1 MVTDPFRIR
10 DTTPAS
16 DNDDGIS
23 DSVSTKL
30 IGIGLTLLG
39 AALVAPQ
46 CESNPMSQRES
57 TSTMTDMIVV
67 LTRLVGDRASTAQI
81 KTITYFTTSLAFPM

>member
-10 DTTPAS
+10 DATPSS
-16 DNDDGIS
+16 DNNDGIS
-23 DSVSTKL
+23 DTISTKL

-46 CESNPMSQRES
+46 CESN
-57 TSTMTDMIVV
+57 
-67 LTRLVGDRASTAQI
+67 
-81 KTITYFTTSLAFPM
+81 TTSQPGPS

>member
-1 MVTDPFRIR
+1 MVTDPLRIR

-23 DSVSTKL
+23 DSIITKL
-30 IGIGLTLLG
+30 TGIGLTLLG

-46 CESNPMSQRES
+46 CESKPMCSW
-57 TSTMTDMIVV
+57 D
-67 LTRLVGDRASTAQI
+67 
-81 KTITYFTTSLAFPM
+81 

>member
-10 DTTPAS
+10 DTSPAS
-16 DNDDGIS
+16 DHDDGIS
-23 DSVSTKL
+23 DSVSAKL

-46 CESNPMSQRES
+46 CESS
-57 TSTMTDMIVV
+57 
-67 LTRLVGDRASTAQI
+67 
-81 KTITYFTTSLAFPM
+81 

>member
-1 MVTDPFRIR
+1 MVTDPLRIR
-10 DTTPAS
+10 DTAPSS
-16 DNDDGIS
+16 DKDDGAS

-46 CESNPMSQRES
+46 CELES
-57 TSTMTDMIVV
+57 TCSWVKLICD
-67 LTRLVGDRASTAQI
+67 
-81 KTITYFTTSLAFPM
+81 

>member
-23 DSVSTKL
+23 DSISTKL
-30 IGIGLTLLG
+30 TGIGLTLLG

-46 CESNPMSQRES
+46 CESN
-57 TSTMTDMIVV
+57 
-67 LTRLVGDRASTAQI
+67 
-81 KTITYFTTSLAFPM
+81 TTSQPGPS

>member
-46 CESNPMSQRES
+46 CESSRH
-57 TSTMTDMIVV
+57 
-67 LTRLVGDRASTAQI
+67 
-81 KTITYFTTSLAFPM
+81 AFGS